1 MVTASGRPPFVLEYI
16 ARGVRGLCTRE
27 RGRHWARRQSRA
39 AATGLLVD
47 RVLGELPLRP
57 HPVRAFGTAM
67 RVVEAR
73 LYRDRFGPG
82 VAHAGI
88 GVAGGVAAGSA
99 LGSTAAATYLAAAGR
114 SLAMEATRVARAL
127 EDGDLERARSLLPTL
142 VGRDPAGLDEKEIA
156 RAAVESVAENTVDAV
171 VSPALWAAV
180 GGARGALGYRA
191 VNTLDAMVGRRCDR
205 YRRYGWASARLDDVA
220 GFVPARV
227 TAGLVMAVR
236 PNQAPSVW
244 HAVRDGA
251 WRHPSPNA
259 GVDEGAFAGA
269 LGLRL
274 GGPNRY
280 GDRVEL
286 RPALGTGRSPERGDI
301 GRAVRLS
308 RDVTLALAAALAL
321 AGGRW

>member
-1 MVTASGRPPFVLEYI
+1 MSPP
-16 ARGVRGLCTRE
+16 AGG
-27 RGRHWARRQSRA
+27 AARA
-39 AATGLLVD
+39 AGAGAGVLVD
-47 RVLGELPLRP
+47 RLVGEPP
-57 HPVRAFGTAM
+57 PGWHPVAAFGRAM
-67 RVVEAR
+67 RSVEAVV
-73 LYRDRFGPG
+73 YRDSRLAGAAHAAAG
-82 VAHAGI
+82 VALGVTAGQ
-88 GVAGGVAAGSA
+88 VVAAGGTA
-99 LGSTAAATYLAAAGR
+99 VTATGTAAATAAATAVTVAGRALAAAADEVGAA
-114 SLAMEATRVARAL
+114 LEAGDLDRARAL
-127 EDGDLERARSLLPTL
+127 LPAL
-142 VGRDPAGLDEKEIA
+142 VGRDPGGLDEKEVA

-180 GGARGALGYRA
+180 GGARCALGYRA

-259 GVDEGAFAGA
+259 GVAEAAFAGA